1 MKIASFTN
9 CPQKR
14 KQTIIQT
21 TLMLVS
27 FPIMYFLVIKCVKDT
42 NYFSE
47 ATVIP
52 PEYAGIQKSQAEAP
66 EVELGTSS

>member
-1 MKIASFTN
+1 
-9 CPQKR
+9 
-14 KQTIIQT
+14 
-21 TLMLVS
+21 MLAS

-52 PEYAGIQKSQAEAP
+52 PEYAGIQKSQAAAQET
-66 EVELGTSS
+66 ELGKSS

>member
-1 MKIASFTN
+1 
-9 CPQKR
+9 
-14 KQTIIQT
+14 
-21 TLMLVS
+21 MLVS

-52 PEYAGIQKSQAEAP
+52 PEYASIQKSQAEAP